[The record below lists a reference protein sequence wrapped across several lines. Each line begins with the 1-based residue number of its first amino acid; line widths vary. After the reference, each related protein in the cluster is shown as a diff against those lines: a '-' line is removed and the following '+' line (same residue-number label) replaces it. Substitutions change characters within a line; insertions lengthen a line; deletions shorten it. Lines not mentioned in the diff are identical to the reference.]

1 MAQLI
6 SIRDIFYVNKQIGF
20 ALHDSSVPHN
30 EIHMLLHNRD
40 QIYVPKTDEI
50 YGSELTV
57 LTPEMRP
64 AGTTAIQY
72 YKIKRKHIKGLD
84 TPTKSCDEDR
94 SKAHLTWCIASYL
107 EKRIGCS
114 MGLLRSDRQAPR

>member
-1 MAQLI
+1 M
-6 SIRDIFYVNKQIGF
+6 
-20 ALHDSSVPHN
+20 PHN

-64 AGTTAIQY
+64 AGTTAVKS
-72 YKIKRKHIKGLD
+72 YKLKRTRVKSLD
-84 TPTKSCDEDR
+84 TPTKRCDSNG
-94 SKAHLTWCIASYL
+94 SKANVTACITRYL
-107 EKRIGCS
+107 ERMIGCS
-114 MGLLRSDRQAPR
+114 MGLVRSDKEAPR